1 MLTSILSYSNRGKW
15 GKADY
20 PGNCSGHVIYELLEH
35 YKPKQFVEVFAGG
48 GTGKDVAI
56 ELGFWNSVHL
66 DLNPLWGGWNALKD
80 EVPINSDFIF
90 SHPPYY
96 NIILY
101 SGSVWGQKSEDD
113 LSRAYSYKDFINK
126 LDLVNEKLFKSLLP
140 GGRLAVLVGD
150 FRRNGIYYSII
161 KDMRYFG
168 QLEAHLIKIQH
179 NCNSFR
185 RKYKGNF
192 IPIVHEHLLIFQ
204 K

>member
-80 EVPINSDFIF
+80 EVPINSDFILVIPRTTISF
-90 SHPPYY
+90 CIPAQFGAK
-96 NIILY
+96 N
-101 SGSVWGQKSEDD
+101 QKMI
-113 LSRAYSYKDFINK
+113 F
-126 LDLVNEKLFKSLLP
+126 
-140 GGRLAVLVGD
+140 LAHT
-150 FRRNGIYYSII
+150 
-161 KDMRYFG
+161 
-168 QLEAHLIKIQH
+168 AIKI
-179 NCNSFR
+179 SS
-185 RKYKGNF
+185 
-192 IPIVHEHLLIFQ
+192 ISWIL
-204 K
+204 